1 TNYMLPM
8 MLDGSSVFLVGV
20 RESEAQPYRYI
31 RIPADADNSVAE
43 FMKLR
48 AALAEPPMVRE
59 AAMRFARKNASA
71 SMPAP
76 MLEKAAQG
84 ALETFYRKGF
94 NGIIE
99 QVPEP
104 EREKV
109 LGFAVPMIQLTL
121 TELRD
126 VMRERSGLQPAKHE
140 GAEGSQAD
148 QWIQMSLLALA
159 NLPDY
164 PAPVFLTLKGFDQLE
179 ASVFQVARSP
189 GKNTVYLG
197 CLFLVI
203 GVFSMFYIRDRR
215 IWVWI
220 KPHPQGSEMLAAMT
234 SQRRTLD
241 FNHEF
246 DRFKEAFHRLA

>member
-1 TNYMLPM
+1 MN
-8 MLDGSSVFLVGV
+8 
-20 RESEAQPYRYI
+20 I
-31 RIPADADNSVAE
+31 
-43 FMKLR
+43 R
-48 AALAEPPMVRE
+48 AALANPALLNE
-59 AAMRFARKNASA
+59 AALRFSTKNANTELQQ
-71 SMPAP
+71 P
-76 MLEKAAQG
+76 LLHKAAVG
-84 ALETFYRKGF
+84 ALETFYKAGF

-99 QVPEP
+99 KVPEKD
-104 EREKV
+104 REKV
-109 LGFAVPMIQLTL
+109 LGFAVPMIQLSL
-121 TELRD
+121 MELRD
-126 VMRERSGLQPAKHE
+126 ILRE
-140 GAEGSQAD
+140 QAGKPPLD
-148 QWIQMSLLALA
+148 HTGQAGQDADAWVQMTLLALA

-164 PAPVFLTLKGFDQLE
+164 PAPVFMTLKGFEQIE

-220 KPHPQGSEMLAAMT
+220 KPQGQGSEMLAAMT

-246 DRFKEAFHRLA
+246 DRFKEAFKRLST

>member
-1 TNYMLPM
+1 
-8 MLDGSSVFLVGV
+8 
-20 RESEAQPYRYI
+20 
-31 RIPADADNSVAE
+31 
-43 FMKLR
+43 
-48 AALAEPPMVRE
+48 
-59 AAMRFARKNASA
+59 
-71 SMPAP
+71 
-76 MLEKAAQG
+76 
-84 ALETFYRKGF
+84 F

-99 QVPEP
+99 KVPEQD
-104 EREKV
+104 REKV
-109 LGFAVPMIQLTL
+109 LGFAVPMIQLSL
-121 TELRD
+121 SELHDIVRAQAGKPPID
-126 VMRERSGLQPAKHE
+126 RQ
-140 GAEGSQAD
+140 GAAAEEAD
-148 QWIQMSLLALA
+148 KWMQMSLLALA

-164 PAPVFLTLKGFDQLE
+164 PAPVFMALKGFEQVE

-220 KPHPQGSEMLAAMT
+220 RPAGQGSDMLAAMT

-246 DRFKEAFHRLA
+246 DRFKEAFKRLST